1 MSFRDFDF
9 LNEKP
14 ASWKAIV
21 SSTLIFSSFCSL
33 LFWFLQVIEDGFSAR
48 IEVNSLVG
56 AVMLGVICSLFMQV
70 FQRVAQKIKMPLAI
84 ALIVLTL
91 ILLSLGGA
99 LGFSLL
105 NKVETVF
112 SVHWMLVSA
121 VVCGVL
127 ALPFLWW
134 QQPEES
140 NSQRL
145 PINQRASPRKRE
157 QWYLFWQIFTGC
169 LFSINFGLRLWQP
182 ETNWLTLAYLLVAL
196 GFFYSAWRTYRK
208 NKSNS

>member
-21 SSTLIFSSFCSL
+21 SSTLFFSSFCSL
-33 LFWFLQVIEDGFSAR
+33 IFWFLQVIEDGFSAR

-56 AVMLGVICSLFMQV
+56 AVMLGVMCSLFMQV

-84 ALIVLTL
+84 ALIILTL

-105 NKVETVF
+105 NKIETVF

-121 VVCGVL
+121 VVCGAL
-127 ALPFLWW
+127 ALPLLLGE
-134 QQPEES
+134 QSKES

-145 PINQRASPRKRE
+145 PVNQRPYPRKRE
-157 QWYLFWQIFTGC
+157 QWYLFWQIFLGC
-169 LFSINFGLRLWQP
+169 VCSVNFGLMLWQA
-182 ETNWLTLAYLLVAL
+182 ETNWLTFAYLLAAL
-196 GFFYSAWRTYRK
+196 CFFYSAWRSYRK